1 MDHSSGDDVTDAPD
15 TTSVDDGLVAAIDP
29 LVSGASQLDPI
40 ADVETNKPKN
50 RSRVGSIRPSAM
62 LYTTG
67 IGATVDLPHLSVM
80 PHGLD
85 AWEPIYARRPGP
97 VEVIAEPR
105 LLELVRAHLGAQVA
119 ELRKPP
125 WAPEERGH
133 AGGDTIDLGIPGRI
147 FPQWLRCTGCNL
159 LAPVSHEQFT
169 YSNVN
174 RFRPDQAQFF
184 HERCTGWGGDGRRP
198 TRNAKKQSAVPARYL
213 IACANGHL
221 DEFPYDSWV
230 HRGKQCAKAPIPQL
244 RMREWKSNI
253 GPDVQI
259 MCVSCG
265 ASRGMLEATG
275 PKAAEK
281 LPRCR
286 GRHAHLDAF
295 YACDQPG
302 RLMML
307 GAANQWFASTLGLLA
322 LPREE
327 ALSAADL
334 VPLVQ
339 ALPATILATAA
350 VKEALPGFR
359 IAAGVV
365 AQTDAFDGVSDDV
378 LWQAIE
384 QVKTG
389 AVAPKVISAE
399 RRADPLTVLVPEWAV
414 LTDERKYTRHSGS
427 MDFRAVP
434 RDVPTSLTSIVSAV
448 VAVEKLKKVNAFI
461 GFTRIDALDR
471 IDDAS
476 ARVAPLNRNGR
487 PTWVPSTE
495 DRGEGVFLQFDE
507 SAVAAWEQEVLQLPV
522 WDAFRDAHRINFRRR
537 TSRTAGDIDPD
548 SRFPA
553 PRYWAIHTLSH
564 LLIREAAMSSGY
576 GSASLTE
583 RIYAWPAGKDRA
595 PAAGLLITTT
605 ASDSEGT
612 LGGLVDL
619 ARPEKLGKLVADAL
633 RRGQRC
639 SSDPICS
646 HRLPADKEEFLHG
659 AACHFCLF
667 VSETSCERTNRFL
680 DRRLLL
686 GLATD
691 PSVATP
697 GLLASL
703 TEEI

>member
-1 MDHSSGDDVTDAPD
+1 MTTEP
-15 TTSVDDGLVAAIDP
+15 TTSAEEVGLVLAVDP
-29 LVSGASQLDPI
+29 LVSGATPLDPI
-40 ADVETNKPKN
+40 SDVESNKPKN

-62 LYTTG
+62 LYTSG
-67 IGATVDLPHLSVM
+67 VGATVDLPHLSVM

-85 AWEPIYARRPGP
+85 VWERVYARRPGP
-97 VEVIAEPR
+97 VEVIAELR
-105 LLELVRAHLGAQVA
+105 LLELVRAHLGPQVD

-133 AGGDTIDLGIPGRI
+133 AGGEAVDLGIPGRV

-159 LAPVSHEQFT
+159 LAPVSDEQFA
-169 YSNVN
+169 YVN
-174 RFRPDQAQFF
+174 QSRYRPDQAQFL
-184 HERCTGWGGDGRRP
+184 HRKCTGWSGDDSRRAGRRP
-198 TRNAKKQSAVPARYL
+198 KDQPAVPARYL

-221 DEFPYDSWV
+221 DEFPYGPWV
-230 HRGKQCAKAPIPQL
+230 HRGEQCSKVRIPQL
-244 RMREWKSNI
+244 RMQEWKSNI

-259 MCVSCG
+259 VCVSCD
-265 ASRGMLEATG
+265 STRGMREATG
-275 PKAAEK
+275 PKAADK
-281 LPRCR
+281 LPTCR

-295 YACDQPG
+295 YPCDQQG

-307 GAANQWFASTLGLLA
+307 GAANQWFSSTLGLLA

-327 ALSAADL
+327 ALTAAAL
-334 VPLVQ
+334 VPLLG
-339 ALPATILATAA
+339 ALPPGLLAA
-350 VKEALPGFR
+350 VAVREAVPMFKMAVG
-359 IAAGVV
+359 AQ
-365 AQTDAFDGVSDDV
+365 AQTDAFDDVDDDV
-378 LWQAIE
+378 LWDAIE
-384 QVKTG
+384 QVRNG
-389 AVAPKVISAE
+389 VPAAPVPAE
-399 RRADPLTVLVPEWAV
+399 RRTDPLTILAPEWAV

-427 MDFRAVP
+427 VDFRAVR
-434 RDVPTSLTSIVSAV
+434 RDVPPALASIVDSV

-476 ARVAPLNRNGR
+476 ARVAPLCRDGR
-487 PTWVPSTE
+487 PTWVPATE
-495 DRGEGVFLQFDE
+495 DRGEGVFLRFDE
-507 SAVAAWEQEVLQLPV
+507 EKVASWEERILPSDV
-522 WDAFRDAHRINFRRR
+522 WMAFKQAHRINFRRR
-537 TSRTAGDIDPD
+537 TSQTAGDVDPD

-576 GSASLTE
+576 GSASLAE
-583 RIYAWPAGKDRA
+583 RLYAWPGDGERE
-595 PAAGLLITTT
+595 PAAGLIITTT

-612 LGGLVDL
+612 LGGLVAL
-619 ARPEKLGKLVADAL
+619 AQPERLASLVSDAL

-646 HRLPADKEEFLHG
+646 HRLPAGKEEFLHG

-686 GLATD
+686 GLPTD
-691 PSVATP
+691 AAVATP

-703 TEEI
+703 VRDA

>member
-1 MDHSSGDDVTDAPD
+1 MVDPTGGDVTESPADASIVVP
-15 TTSVDDGLVAAIDP
+15 VEPLVAGGVA
-29 LVSGASQLDPI
+29 LDPI
-40 ADVETNKPKN
+40 SDVETNKPKN
-50 RSRVGSIRPSAM
+50 RSRVGSLRPSAM
-62 LYTTG
+62 LYTNG

-105 LLELVRAHLGAQVA
+105 LLELVRAHLGSQVA

-133 AGGDTIDLGIPGRI
+133 AGSESIDLGIPGRI

-159 LAPVSHEQFT
+159 LAPVSHQLFSYE
-169 YSNVN
+169 NVN
-174 RFRPDQAQFF
+174 RFRPDQAQFV
-184 HERCTGWGGDGRRP
+184 HEKCTGWGDD
-198 TRNAKKQSAVPARYL
+198 KKIAGKGKRQPAVPARYL

-221 DEFPYDSWV
+221 DEFPYAPWV
-230 HRGKQCAKAPIPQL
+230 HRGQPCAKAKIPQL

-259 MCVSCG
+259 MCTSCG
-265 ASRGMLEATG
+265 ATRGMLEATG
-275 PKAAEK
+275 PKAVDK

-286 GRHAHLDAF
+286 GRHPHLDAF
-295 YACDQPG
+295 YACEQPG

-327 ALSAADL
+327 TASAEGLIPLLLAL
-334 VPLVQ
+334 PQ
-339 ALPATILATAA
+339 ALL
-350 VKEALPGFR
+350 
-359 IAAGVV
+359 AGVTV
-365 AQTDAFDGVSDDV
+365 PDAIPMFKLAVGAAAQTDAFDDVDDGV
-378 LWQAIE
+378 LWEAIQ
-384 QVKTG
+384 QVRNGKAT
-389 AVAPKVISAE
+389 PKVVSAE
-399 RRADPLTVLVPEWAV
+399 RRTDPLTVLAPEWTV
-414 LTDERKYTRHSGS
+414 LTDEKKYTRHSGS
-427 MDFRAVP
+427 ADFRAVR
-434 RDVPTSLTSIVSAV
+434 RDLPSDLSSVLSAV

-476 ARVAPLNRNGR
+476 ARVAPLSRDGR

-495 DRGEGVFLQFDE
+495 DRGEGIFLQFDE
-507 SAVAAWEQEVLQLPV
+507 SVVAPWELEVAQLPV
-522 WDAFRDAHRINFRRR
+522 WDAFREAHRINFRRR
-537 TSRTAGDIDPD
+537 TSKTAGDIDPD
-548 SRFPA
+548 SRFPP
-553 PRYWAIHTLSH
+553 PRYWALHTLSH

-583 RIYAWPAGKDRA
+583 RIYAWPAGEDHG
-595 PAAGLLITTT
+595 PSAGLLITTT

-612 LGGLVDL
+612 LGGLVEL
-619 ARPEKLGKLVADAL
+619 ARPEKLSKLVESAL
-633 RRGQRC
+633 RRGLRC

-646 HRLPADKEEFLHG
+646 HRAPADKEEFLHG

-686 GLATD
+686 GLPTD
-691 PSVATP
+691 PAVATP
-697 GLLASL
+697 GLLESL
-703 TEEI
+703 VEVR

>member
-1 MDHSSGDDVTDAPD
+1 MTDIPAE
-15 TTSVDDGLVAAIDP
+15 DGLVAALDP
-29 LVSGASQLDPI
+29 LVLGGSPLDPI
-40 ADVETNKPKN
+40 ADVETNRPKN
-50 RSRVGSIRPSAM
+50 RARVGSIRPSAM
-62 LYTTG
+62 LYTNG

-85 AWEPIYARRPGP
+85 AWEPIYARRSGP
-97 VEVIAEPR
+97 AEVIAEPR
-105 LLELVRAHLGAQVA
+105 LLELVRAHLGSQVT

-133 AGGDTIDLGIPGRI
+133 AGSEAIDLGIPGRI
-147 FPQWLRCTGCNL
+147 FPQWLRCTGCNM
-159 LAPVSHEQFT
+159 LAPVSHEQFS
-169 YSNVN
+169 YVNVN

-184 HERCTGWGGDGRRP
+184 HERCTGWGGDDRRSSRS
-198 TRNAKKQSAVPARYL
+198 TKKQPAVPARYL
-213 IACANGHL
+213 IACTNGHL
-221 DEFPYDSWV
+221 DEFPYGPWV
-230 HRGKQCAKAPIPQL
+230 HRGQPCAKAPIPHL

-275 PKAAEK
+275 PKAVDK
-281 LPRCR
+281 LPHCR

-295 YACDQPG
+295 YACGQPG

-327 ALSAADL
+327 ALTAEDL
-334 VPLVQ
+334 IPLLQ
-339 ALPATILATAA
+339 ALPIGVLSAA
-350 VKEALPGFR
+350 PVKEALPGFR
-359 IAAGVV
+359 IAAGMI
-365 AQTDAFDGVSDDV
+365 AQTDAFEDVDDDV
-378 LWQAIE
+378 LWEAIE
-384 QVKTG
+384 LVNSGGSTPKTM
-389 AVAPKVISAE
+389 SAE
-399 RRADPLTVLVPEWAV
+399 RRADPLTVLGPEWTV

-427 MDFRAVP
+427 MDFRAV
-434 RDVPTSLTSIVSAV
+434 RREVPPALASIVTSV

-487 PTWVPSTE
+487 PTWVPATE
-495 DRGEGVFLQFDE
+495 DRGEGVFIRFE
-507 SAVAAWEQEVLQLPV
+507 EAAVAAWEDQVRALPV
-522 WDAFRDAHRINFRRR
+522 WAAFRDAHRINFRRR
-537 TSRTAGDIDPD
+537 TSKTAGDIDPD

-583 RIYAWPAGKDRA
+583 RIYAWPADGERG

-619 ARPEKLGKLVADAL
+619 ARPGKLGKLVANAL

-646 HRLPADKEEFLHG
+646 HRLPTDKEEFLHG

-686 GLATD
+686 GLTTD
-691 PSVATP
+691 PAVATP
-697 GLLASL
+697 GLLAAL
-703 TEEI
+703 TEGI

>member
-1 MDHSSGDDVTDAPD
+1 MTDAAA
-15 TTSVDDGLVAAIDP
+15 TTAEDALVAAIDP
-29 LVSGASQLDPI
+29 VVSGGAPLDPI

-50 RSRVGSIRPSAM
+50 RSRVGSVRPSAM
-62 LYTTG
+62 LYTHG

-85 AWEPIYARRPGP
+85 AWEPIYNRRPGP

-105 LLELVRAHLGAQVA
+105 LLELVRAHLGPQVA

-133 AGGDTIDLGIPGRI
+133 AGAEAVDLGIPGRI

-159 LAPVSHEQFT
+159 LAPVSHEQFA
-169 YSNVN
+169 YVNQN
-174 RFRPDQAQFF
+174 RFRPDQAQFL
-184 HERCTGWGGDGRRP
+184 HRKCKGWGGDGKASSRKP
-198 TRNAKKQSAVPARYL
+198 KDQPAVPARYL

-221 DEFPYDSWV
+221 DEFPYDPWV
-230 HRGKQCAKAPIPQL
+230 HRGKHCAKAQIPHL

-259 MCVSCG
+259 MCTSCG

-275 PKAAEK
+275 PKAVDK

-307 GAANQWFASTLGLLA
+307 GAANQWFGSTLGLLA
-322 LPREE
+322 LPRDE
-327 ALSAADL
+327 ARSAAD
-334 VPLVQ
+334 VIPLLG
-339 ALPATILATAA
+339 ALPPALLAGVA
-350 VKEALPGFR
+350 VKEAVPMFKMAVG
-359 IAAGVV
+359 AQ
-365 AQTDAFDGVSDDV
+365 AQTDAFDDINDDI
-378 LWQAIE
+378 LWEAIE
-384 QVKTG
+384 QLRAGRATPKT
-389 AVAPKVISAE
+389 VPAE
-399 RRADPLTVLVPEWAV
+399 RRADPLTILAPEWAV

-427 MDFRAVP
+427 ADFRAVR
-434 RDVPTSLTSIVSAV
+434 RDVPADLSSIVSSV

-507 SAVAAWEQEVLQLPV
+507 DVVAAWEERVLRLPV
-522 WDAFRDAHRINFRRR
+522 WDAFRKAHRLNFRRR
-537 TSRTAGDIDPD
+537 TSKTAGDIDPD

-576 GSASLTE
+576 GSASLAE
-583 RIYAWPAGKDRA
+583 RVYAWPDSDEHG

-612 LGGLVDL
+612 LGGLVAL
-619 ARPEKLGKLVADAL
+619 ARQEKLGKLVAAAR

-667 VSETSCERTNRFL
+667 VSETTCERTNRFL

-686 GLATD
+686 GLVTD
-691 PSVATP
+691 PAVATP
-697 GLLASL
+697 GLLESL
-703 TEEI
+703 GEGD

>member
-1 MDHSSGDDVTDAPD
+1 VGDPAGGEVTEAPAD
-15 TTSVDDGLVAAIDP
+15 DSVVAPADP
-29 LVSGASQLDPI
+29 VVAGGVPLDPI
-40 ADVETNKPKN
+40 ADVESNKPKS

-62 LYTTG
+62 LYTNG

-105 LLELVRAHLGAQVA
+105 LLELVRAHLGSQVA

-133 AGGDTIDLGIPGRI
+133 AGGEAVDLGIPGRI

-159 LAPVSHEQFT
+159 LAPVSYELFK
-169 YSNVN
+169 YINVN
-174 RFRPDQAQFF
+174 RFRPDQAQFV
-184 HERCTGWGGDGRRP
+184 HEKCTGWSGDG
-198 TRNAKKQSAVPARYL
+198 KQRSRKPKDQPAVPARYL
-213 IACANGHL
+213 VACANGHL
-221 DEFPYDSWV
+221 DEFPYEGWV
-230 HRGKQCAKAPIPQL
+230 HRGKPCPKAKIPQL

-259 MCVSCG
+259 MCISCG
-265 ASRGMLEATG
+265 ATRGMLEATG
-275 PKAAEK
+275 PKAGDK

-295 YACDQPG
+295 YKCDQPG

-307 GAANQWFASTLGLLA
+307 GAANQWFPSTLGLLA

-327 ALSAADL
+327 AVSAADL
-334 VPLVQ
+334 VPMLL
-339 ALPATILATAA
+339 ALPQGLLAGVT
-350 VKEALPGFR
+350 VKEAVPMFKL
-359 IAAGVV
+359 AAGAA
-365 AQTDAFDGVSDDV
+365 AQTDAFDDADDQV
-378 LWQAIE
+378 LWEAIQ
-384 QVKTG
+384 QVRGGKVTSK
-389 AVAPKVISAE
+389 AVPVE
-399 RRADPLTVLVPEWAV
+399 RRTDPLTVLAPEWTV
-414 LTDERKYTRHSGS
+414 LTDEKKYTRHSGS
-427 MDFRAVP
+427 ADFRAVP
-434 RDVPTSLTSIVSAV
+434 SDVPAALSSALTAV
-448 VAVEKLKKVNAFI
+448 VAVEKLKRVNAFI

-476 ARVAPLNRNGR
+476 ARVAPLTRNGR

-495 DRGEGVFLQFDE
+495 DRGEGVFMQFDE
-507 SAVAAWEQEVLQLPV
+507 SVVVAWEEKVLRLPV
-522 WDAFRDAHRINFRRR
+522 WSAFREAHRINFRRR
-537 TSRTAGDIDPD
+537 TSKTAGDIDPD
-548 SRFPA
+548 SRFPV

-564 LLIREAAMSSGY
+564 LLIREAAMCSGY

-583 RIYAWPAGKDRA
+583 RIYAWPAGEDHG
-595 PAAGLLITTT
+595 PAAGLLISTT

-612 LGGLVDL
+612 LGGLVEL
-619 ARPEKLGKLVADAL
+619 ARPEKLGRLVADAI

-667 VSETSCERTNRFL
+667 VSETSCVRTNRFL

-686 GLATD
+686 GLVTD
-691 PSVATP
+691 PAVATP
-697 GLLASL
+697 GLLESL
-703 TEEI
+703 VEVR